1 MDSTATTASE
11 SSDGSRRLQLRGAGG
26 IALVADAYGDPAAPS
41 VLLLHGGGQTRHAW
55 GATAGNLAA
64 SGLYAVTLDLR
75 GHGESAWADDGNYDI
90 TAFAADIHAVASS
103 FATRPAL
110 VGASLGGIASL
121 ICQHDTP
128 IATAIVLVDV
138 TPRMNPEGV
147 QKIVGFMNAFPEGF
161 AAIDDAAD
169 AIAAY
174 LPHRPRRRDT
184 SGLAKNLRLGADGRW
199 RWHWDPRFLSGPPR
213 SSHEHY
219 PERMDAAARSLAV
232 PAMLVR
238 GRMSEIVSEEG
249 VRHFLELV
257 PHAEYV
263 DVEDASHMVAGDR
276 NDLFCDAV
284 IDFLGRTIGPA
295 GTTAGGPAG
304 TGAGGT
310 SKGSTRA

>member
-1 MDSTATTASE
+1 MKPPATARSQPD
-11 SSDGSRRLQLRGAGG
+11 DGSQRLELRGAGG
-26 IALVADAYGDPAAPS
+26 IALVADAYGEPSAPS

-55 GATAGNLAA
+55 GATAGKLAA
-64 SGLYAVTLDLR
+64 AGFYAVTLDLR
-75 GHGESAWADDGNYDI
+75 GHGESAWADDGNYEI
-90 TAFAADIHAVASS
+90 TSFAADIHAVAS
-103 FATRPAL
+103 ALPTRPAL

-121 ICQHDTP
+121 ICEHDHP
-128 IATAIVLVDV
+128 IATALVLVDI
-138 TPRMNPEGV
+138 TPRMDPEGV

-174 LPHRPRRRDT
+174 LPHRPRPRDT

-213 SSHEHY
+213 SAQEHY
-219 PERMDAAARSLAV
+219 PDRMDAAARSLAV

-249 VRHFLELV
+249 VRHFLDLV

-284 IDFLGRTIGPA
+284 IDFLGRTIGPSR
-295 GTTAGGPAG
+295 P
-304 TGAGGT
+304 
-310 SKGSTRA
+310 

>member
-1 MDSTATTASE
+1 M
-11 SSDGSRRLQLRGAGG
+11 
-26 IALVADAYGDPAAPS
+26 LVGDAYGDPSWPC

-55 GATAGNLAA
+55 GATASNLAA
-64 SGLYAVTLDLR
+64 AGFYAVTLDHR
-75 GHGESAWADDGNYDI
+75 GHGESAWAGDGNYDI
-90 TAFAADIHAVASS
+90 GAFAGDIHAVATALPS
-103 FATRPAL
+103 RPAL

-121 ICQHDTP
+121 ICEHEHP
-128 IATAIVLVDV
+128 IATAVVLVDV
-138 TPRMNPEGV
+138 TPRMDPEGV

-161 AAIDDAAD
+161 ANIEDAAD
-169 AIAAY
+169 AISAY
-174 LPHRPRRRDT
+174 LPHRPRPRDT

-219 PERMDAAARSLAV
+219 PDRMNAAARSLTV

-238 GRMSEIVSEEG
+238 GRMSEIVSEQG
-249 VRHFLELV
+249 VREFLEMV

-284 IDFLGRTIGPA
+284 IDFLSRTLLP
-295 GTTAGGPAG
+295 P
-304 TGAGGT
+304 
-310 SKGSTRA
+310 RP